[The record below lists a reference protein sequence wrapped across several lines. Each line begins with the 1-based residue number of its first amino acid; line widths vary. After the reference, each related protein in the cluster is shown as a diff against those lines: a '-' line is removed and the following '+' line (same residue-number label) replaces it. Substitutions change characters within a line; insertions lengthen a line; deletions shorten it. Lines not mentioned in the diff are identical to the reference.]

1 VALYFIMDPKMLEIG
16 VMPSME
22 VAKAEYDTYI
32 RNGLMLQLRRLN
44 EGDNI
49 EQAHMRN
56 RQMVASWAYEKGRA
70 ENVIEKKVENG
81 KTYFV
86 INDYDKL
93 RTLFGQL
100 LREIQ
105 RIKSEG
111 DYDAGRALIETYG
124 VKVDQDILRE
134 VKARYE
140 NMHSAPY
147 SGFIQPKLIPVMT
160 DGKITDVKVEYPID
174 FVEQMLEFSREY
186 SFLPH
191 YN

>member
-1 VALYFIMDPKMLEIG
+1 MDPKMLEIG